1 MISIIVPVYNS
12 ESTLSDT
19 LTSLLKQTYT
29 NLEIVCVND
38 GSTDSSSAI
47 LENVA
52 KEDSRIL
59 IVNQE
64 NAGVSA
70 ARNAGICASN
80 GDILM
85 FVDADDRLTSNA
97 CEVVSQAFEKNN
109 CDVVTFGM
117 EVDPPDAAPIIL
129 RREMTPANK
138 IYSGFEAAL
147 LFKEYSRPYACRSA
161 VSSALIKEHNIKF
174 VPGVK
179 LGEDQIFYFDV
190 YPWSKKT
197 VLLSDSLYIYNMRNE
212 SATHT
217 ITAVDQLQAKLD
229 QHLLVVSSIASHWK
243 RYGFSTNFCAR
254 DLLEWFIDFL
264 TLDINKLPI
273 EEKSKYFQKL
283 LNILTDYFGEVDNY
297 AVRRPTKRLLSN
309 IKKVA
314 DGSSDISIIAIVSF
328 YYMRRGFRKCV
339 ERVLLKVK
347 PVK

>member
-1 MISIIVPVYNS
+1 M
-12 ESTLSDT
+12 
-19 LTSLLKQTYT
+19 
-29 NLEIVCVND
+29 
-38 GSTDSSSAI
+38 
-47 LENVA
+47 
-52 KEDSRIL
+52 
-59 IVNQE
+59 
-64 NAGVSA
+64 
-70 ARNAGICASN
+70 
-80 GDILM
+80 
-85 FVDADDRLTSNA
+85 
-97 CEVVSQAFEKNN
+97 
-109 CDVVTFGM
+109 
-117 EVDPPDAAPIIL
+117 
-129 RREMTPANK
+129 
-138 IYSGFEAAL
+138 
-147 LFKEYSRPYACRSA
+147 
-161 VSSALIKEHNIKF
+161 
-174 VPGVK
+174 
-179 LGEDQIFYFDV
+179 GEDQIFYFDV